1 MNQFNKHILDWV
13 VTPDISLISN
23 LQVMDKCISNHKVIV
38 FDLPFCK
45 PKPVKRTITCRNKN
59 IDNQKLGTAIQG
71 VAEEMK
77 KDYNKN
83 LVDIYNRKLKELLD
97 IYAPLKTRIVTDRP
111 SVPWMTSHIKNL
123 KTERRRAERKWHSTS
138 LCVHR
143 DIYRDLNRKLKNA
156 IETAKKYYY
165 CHKIEECLTSK
176 ALYNVAN
183 TLSGKGGNSQGS
195 IPKTIP
201 ADKLAERFGNFFI
214 EKIAKIR
221 KPMDAASSSLP
232 SFDCFDGDCMMMFE
246 PVTKEDVMKIIKAS
260 PPKSCCLDPI
270 PTPLLVIHLE
280 HLIEPITAMINQSL
294 LSGIVPV
301 SFKHAVVLPLL
312 KKPNLSPEELS
323 NFRPVSNLP
332 FLSKILEKVVLLQLK
347 KHLTK
352 NNLLDNFQS
361 ACREFHNTETAL
373 LKVQNDLI
381 CAADKGHTSI
391 LALLDLSAA
400 FDTIDHSILLER
412 LSKTFGLSGVVLKWF
427 SSYVS
432 GRTQFIM
439 INNQTSPVFDL
450 NYGVPQGSVLGPVLY
465 TIYTKP
471 LGTLIQSF
479 DLCYHMYADDT
490 QVYSS
495 SRPENFTTLV
505 KKFES
510 CISHV
515 KNWMIVNKL
524 KMNEDKTELLA
535 CSIDRKASPY
545 VVDHMYIDSDQ
556 ILLSSKAKNLG
567 VYFDSKLSMTPHISH
582 LAQIM
587 LLELRRIK
595 QIRSFLNEGAVK
607 TLVSSFILSRL
618 DYCNSLLYGL
628 PMDTLKRLQLIQNNA
643 ARLILKKR
651 KRDHLTPMFRHL
663 HWLPV
668 QTRIKYKI
676 AVLCFKCVH
685 GYAPNYLVDLV
696 GMYVPTRSLRSGNKA
711 LLSVPCKPSR
721 KDGHRAFAQCAPV
734 VWNALPLSIR
744 EASSISQFKTLLK
757 THLFTAHEYLN

>member
-1 MNQFNKHILDWV
+1 M
-13 VTPDISLISN
+13 
-23 LQVMDKCISNHKVIV
+23 
-38 FDLPFCK
+38 
-45 PKPVKRTITCRNKN
+45 
-59 IDNQKLGTAIQG
+59 
-71 VAEEMK
+71 
-77 KDYNKN
+77 
-83 LVDIYNRKLKELLD
+83 
-97 IYAPLKTRIVTDRP
+97 
-111 SVPWMTSHIKNL
+111 
-123 KTERRRAERKWHSTS
+123 
-138 LCVHR
+138 CVHR

-156 IETAKKYYY
+156 IETANKYYY

-221 KPMDAASSSLP
+221 KPMDVASSSLP

-270 PTPLLVIHLE
+270 PTPFLVIHLE

-294 LSGIVPV
+294 LFGIVPV

-332 FLSKILEKVVLLQLK
+332 FLSKVLEKVVLLQLK

-361 ACREFHNTETAL
+361 AYREFHNTETAL

-432 GRTQFIM
+432 GRTQCIM

-535 CSIDRKASPY
+535 CSIDRKAFPY
-545 VVDHMYIDSDQ
+545 VIDHMYIDSDQ
-556 ILLSSKAKNLG
+556 ILFSSKAKNLG
-567 VYFDSKLSMTPHISH
+567 VYFDSKLSMTPHINH

-587 LLELRRIK
+587 FLELRRIK

-721 KDGHRAFAQCAPV
+721 KDGHRAFVQCAPV

-757 THLFTAHEYLN
+757 THLFTAHEDLN